1 MALEK
6 SLGIKFAKA
15 ITDTSKE
22 ATSSKNTSFMAT
34 VTQVTDTDILIKIDG
49 SSIDTPAQT
58 TMDVE
63 VGDRV
68 IAKIENHIALITGN
82 ITNPATYKYGS
93 KYVNMTE
100 EGLAIG
106 DTESNYRTITS
117 DNDYRIQSRVNT
129 DWVDSAIFSDDGIN
143 FRNGSDAEI
152 VLAENRARILYSYDD
167 ITNTSS
173 TELRGI
179 ITPER
184 LTGVVTNV
192 TTNSVIINPY
202 PYQDQNE
209 PIEVTHFK
217 FIKPSDFE
225 IGDILA
231 YALDHDYDIGD
242 YIVATDNLTK
252 TGNIDFASVALRIGT
267 GEKAYDYEVLNG
279 SAQIECNMDKNGRNP
294 IVSIRATPGTTPDG
308 VNLFGSASID
318 IGDSA
323 HNIRMHSPSNIAIT
337 TENESFT
344 HNDSEVITANM
355 FKTIAYSFSSTSIP
369 SSNYYTFEHKLTSS
383 ELPEGYAVIGFVG
396 ITTNHKSY
404 AQLTSFSVSDD
415 NYLRVSIY
423 NRTSSSLSV
432 SVNVKLLAAK
442 IK

>member
-6 SLGIKFAKA
+6 SLGFKFAKA

-22 ATSSKNTSFMAT
+22 AASSKNTSFMAT

-143 FRNGSDAEI
+143 FRNGSEANI
-152 VLAENRARILYSYDD
+152 VLAENRARLLYSYENV
-167 ITNTSS
+167 TKTSS

-192 TTNSVIINPY
+192 NVTENSVTINPH
-202 PYQDQNE
+202 PYDDQSD

-231 YALDHDYDIGD
+231 YTLELGQSEPI
-242 YIVATDNLTK
+242 IVATDNLT
-252 TGNIDFASVALRIGT
+252 TNGNIDFASVALRIGT
-267 GEKAYDYEVLNG
+267 GEKAYDYEILNG
-279 SAQIECNMDKNGRNP
+279 SAEIECKMDKNGQNP
-294 IVSIRATPGTTPDG
+294 LVSIRATPDG
-308 VNLFGSASID
+308 AHAVGYARID

-323 HNIRMHSPSNIAIT
+323 RNIRMHSPSNVKIIT
-337 TENESFT
+337 GSESFT

-355 FKTIAYSFSSTSIP
+355 FKTITYSFPSTSIA
-369 SSNYYTFEHKLTSS
+369 SSNYNTFEHKLTSS

>member
-6 SLGIKFAKA
+6 SLGFKFAKA

-22 ATSSKNTSFMAT
+22 ASSSKNASFMAT

-82 ITNPATYKYGS
+82 ITKPATYKYGS

-129 DWVDSAIFSDDGIN
+129 DWVDSAIFNDDGIN

-152 VLAENRARILYSYDD
+152 VLAENRARLLYSYDD
-167 ITNTSS
+167 VTNTSS

-202 PYQDQNE
+202 QDQSE
-209 PIEVTHFK
+209 PIEITHFK
-217 FIKPSDFE
+217 FIKPSDFK

-231 YALDHDYDIGD
+231 YILGYDYDIGL
-242 YIVATDNLTK
+242 INVATDNLTK
-252 TGNIDFASVALRIGT
+252 NGNIDYASVALRIGT
-267 GEKAYDYEVLNG
+267 GEKAYEILNG
-279 SAQIECNMDKNGRNP
+279 SAQIECNMDKNGENP
-294 IVSIRATPGTTPDG
+294 LVSISAAPVGAHA
-308 VNLFGSASID
+308 FGYARID

-355 FKTIAYSFSSTSIP
+355 FKTITYSFSSTSIS
-369 SSNYYTFEHKLTSS
+369 SSNYYTYEHKLTSS

>member
-6 SLGIKFAKA
+6 SLGFKFAKA

-22 ATSSKNTSFMAT
+22 AASSKNTSFMAT
-34 VTQVTDTDILIKIDG
+34 VTQVTDTDILIQIDG

-106 DTESNYRTITS
+106 DTESNYRTITG
-117 DNDYRIQSRVNT
+117 DNDYKIQSRVNT

-152 VLAENRARILYSYDD
+152 VLAENRARLLYSYEDV
-167 ITNTSS
+167 TNTSS
-173 TELRGI
+173 TELRCI

-192 TTNSVIINPY
+192 TENSVIINPY

-217 FIKPSDFE
+217 FIKPSDFK

-231 YALDHDYDIGD
+231 YTLDYD
-242 YIVATDNLTK
+242 YAVATDNLTK
-252 TGNIDFASVALRIGT
+252 NGNIDFASVALRIGT
-267 GEKAYDYEVLNG
+267 GAKAYDHEVLNG
-279 SAQIECNMDKNGRNP
+279 YAQIECHMDKNGKNP
-294 IVSIRATPGTTPDG
+294 LVSIRATPDG
-308 VNLFGSASID
+308 AYLVGYASID
-318 IGDSA
+318 VGDSA
-323 HNIRMHSPSNIAIT
+323 GNIRMHSPSNIEIT

-355 FKTIAYSFSSTSIP
+355 FKTITYSFPSTSIA
-369 SSNYYTFEHKLTSS
+369 SSNYNTFEHKLTSS
-383 ELPEGYAVIGFVG
+383 ELPNGYAVIGFVG

>member
-6 SLGIKFAKA
+6 SLGFKFAKA

-34 VTQVTDTDILIKIDG
+34 VTQATDTDILIKIDG

-93 KYVNMTE
+93 KYVNMTK
-100 EGLAIG
+100 EGLVIG
-106 DTESNYRTITS
+106 DAESNYRSVIS
-117 DNDYRIQSRVNT
+117 DDDYRIQSRINT

-152 VLAENRARILYSYDD
+152 VLAENRARLLYSYDD
-167 ITNTSS
+167 DTNTSS

-179 ITPER
+179 ITPES

-192 TTNSVIINPY
+192 TTNSVTIN
-202 PYQDQNE
+202 PYQDQSKS
-209 PIEVTHFK
+209 IEITHFK
-217 FIKPSDFE
+217 FIKPSDFT

-231 YALDHDYDIGD
+231 YTLGYDYDIGL
-242 YIVATDNLTK
+242 INVATDNLTK
-252 TGNIDFASVALRIGT
+252 NGNIDFASVALRIGT
-267 GEKAYDYEVLNG
+267 GSKVDDYEVLNG
-279 SAQIECNMDKNGRNP
+279 YAQIECNMDKNGENP
-294 IVSIRATPGTTPDG
+294 LVSIRATP
-308 VNLFGSASID
+308 FGAHAVDYARID

-337 TENESFT
+337 TKNESFT

-355 FKTIAYSFSSTSIP
+355 FKTITYSFSSTSIP
-369 SSNYYTFEHKLTSS
+369 SSNYYTFEHKLASS
-383 ELPEGYAVIGFVG
+383 ELPEGYSVIGFVG

>member
-6 SLGIKFAKA
+6 SLGFKFAKA

-22 ATSSKNTSFMAT
+22 ASSSKNASFMAT
-34 VTQVTDTDILIKIDG
+34 VTQATDTDILIKIDG

-100 EGLAIG
+100 EGLVIG
-106 DTESNYRTITS
+106 DAESNYRSVIS
-117 DNDYRIQSRVNT
+117 DDDYRIQSHINT
-129 DWVDSAIFSDDGIN
+129 DWADSAIFSDDGIN

-152 VLAENRARILYSYDD
+152 VLAENRARLLYSYDD
-167 ITNTSS
+167 VTNTSS

-202 PYQDQNE
+202 QDQSE
-209 PIEVTHFK
+209 PIEITHFK
-217 FIKPSDFE
+217 FIKPSDFN

-231 YALDHDYDIGD
+231 YILSYDYDIGLVN
-242 YIVATDNLTK
+242 VATDNLTK
-252 TGNIDFASVALRIGT
+252 NGNIDFASVALRIGT
-267 GEKAYDYEVLNG
+267 GEKAYEVLNG
-279 SAQIECNMDKNGRNP
+279 SAQIECNMDKNGENP
-294 IVSIRATPGTTPDG
+294 LVSISATP
-308 VNLFGSASID
+308 VRAHAFGYARID

-355 FKTIAYSFSSTSIP
+355 FKTIAYSFPSTSIS

>member
-6 SLGIKFAKA
+6 SLGFKFAKA

-93 KYVNMTE
+93 KYVNMTK

-143 FRNGSDAEI
+143 FRNGSDADI
-152 VLAENRARILYSYDD
+152 VLAENRARLLYSYDD
-167 ITNTSS
+167 DTNTSS

-192 TTNSVIINPY
+192 TENSVIINPY
-202 PYQDQNE
+202 PYQDQSD

-217 FIKPSDFE
+217 FIKPSDFK

-231 YALDHDYDIGD
+231 YTLDVDHDIGL
-242 YIVATDNLTK
+242 YNVATDNLTK
-252 TGNIDFASVALRIGT
+252 NGNIDFASVALRIGT
-267 GEKAYDYEVLNG
+267 GETFYEVLNG
-279 SAQIECNMDKNGRNP
+279 FAQIECNMDKNGKNP
-294 IVSIRATPGTTPDG
+294 LVSIRATPGG
-308 VNLFGSASID
+308 EYAVNYASID
-318 IGDSA
+318 VGGSA
-323 HNIRMHSPSNIAIT
+323 GNISMHSPSNIAIT

-355 FKTIAYSFSSTSIP
+355 FKTITYSFPSTSIA
-369 SSNYYTFEHKLTSS
+369 SSNYNTFEHKLTSS

-415 NYLRVSIY
+415 NYLRVSVY